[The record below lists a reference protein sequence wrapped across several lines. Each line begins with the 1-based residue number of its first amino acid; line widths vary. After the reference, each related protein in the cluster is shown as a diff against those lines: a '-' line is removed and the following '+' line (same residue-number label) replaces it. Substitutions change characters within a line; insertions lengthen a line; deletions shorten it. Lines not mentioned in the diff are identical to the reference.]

1 MSKQK
6 EWFEKWLE
14 EKEINKKHELC
25 IMEELRSPTISLGLE
40 GDCIWALLRA
50 PLSVVV
56 ENPKENTEWGG
67 ENIFL

>member
-25 IMEELRSPTISLGLE
+25 IMEELRRPAISLGLE
-40 GDCIWALLRA
+40 GDCIWALLRE

-56 ENPKENTEWGG
+56 ENPKENTERGG